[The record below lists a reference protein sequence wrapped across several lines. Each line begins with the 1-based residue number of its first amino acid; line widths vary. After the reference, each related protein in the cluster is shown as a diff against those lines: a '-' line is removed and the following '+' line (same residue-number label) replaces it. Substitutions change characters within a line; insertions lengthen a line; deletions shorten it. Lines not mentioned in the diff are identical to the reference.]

1 MSVMSATPNST
12 PSSTSNTTSGDT
24 FRELHRDGTFVM
36 PNPFDI
42 GSARLLAALGF
53 SALAT
58 TSAGFAATLG
68 RPDMAVTRDELL
80 DHVAALSCATSLPL
94 NVDAE
99 RCFSEKVEGVA
110 ETIALLGHAG
120 AAGSSIED
128 WDPVAARIDDVATA
142 VARVSAAAVSARANG
157 VVLTARCENHIR
169 GVQDL
174 DDTLTRL
181 SAYRDAGADVLYA
194 PGLVDAAHIA
204 RVVAL
209 GLPVNVLLLSG
220 GPTVAE
226 LAALGVRRISL
237 GSALARAAHG
247 AVVAMAQA
255 VLETGTL
262 DPQLPML
269 SGSLVADAF
278 IASPE

>member
-1 MSVMSATPNST
+1 
-12 PSSTSNTTSGDT
+12 
-24 FRELHRDGTFVM
+24 
-36 PNPFDI
+36 
-42 GSARLLAALGF
+42 
-53 SALAT
+53 
-58 TSAGFAATLG
+58 
-68 RPDMAVTRDELL
+68 
-80 DHVAALSCATSLPL
+80 LPL

-99 RCFSEKVEGVA
+99 RCFAEELEGVA

-120 AAGSSIED
+120 AAGCSIED
-128 WDPVAARIDDVATA
+128 WDPVAARVDESSKA
-142 VARVSAAAVSARANG
+142 VARVSAAATAARASG

-174 DDTLTRL
+174 DDTLARL

-194 PGLVDAAHIA
+194 PGLVDGAHIA

-226 LAALGVRRISL
+226 LAELGVRRISL
-237 GSALARAAHG
+237 GGALARAAQG

-262 DPQLPML
+262 DPHLPML
-269 SGSLVADAF
+269 SGSLIAEAF
-278 IASPE
+278 ASPTP